1 VLTIRQARG
10 ARFGQSAWVQPTDI
24 LSPDLDDLERRL
36 LRWGVIEWGGPA
48 RCTDEM
54 AIAMGFSSVQDLFD
68 STDRL
73 ADSIKS
79 GDPLSAADWLRV
91 LLATEIV
98 FASNTIGSGLDW
110 SITSGL
116 SDVESLAALRSVQR
130 KLGGIGNLLGV
141 AFGTRYRRP

>member
-1 VLTIRQARG
+1 M
-10 ARFGQSAWVQPTDI
+10 
-24 LSPDLDDLERRL
+24 LSPDLDDVERRM

-73 ADSIKS
+73 AGAVGS
-79 GDPLSAADWLRV
+79 GAPLAAADWLRV

-98 FASNTIGSGLDW
+98 FASNTVGSGLEW

-116 SDVESLAALRSVQR
+116 SDEESLAALRSVQT
-130 KLGGIGNLLGV
+130 KLAGIGNLLGV

>member
-1 VLTIRQARG
+1 MCSWQPAG
-10 ARFGQSAWVQPTDI
+10 VQPTDI
-24 LSPDLDDLERRL
+24 LSPDLDDTERRL
-36 LRWGVIEWGGPA
+36 LRWGLVEWGGPA
-48 RCTDEM
+48 MCTDEM

-73 ADSIKS
+73 AAAIGSRS
-79 GDPLSAADWLRV
+79 PLPAVDWLRV

-98 FASNTIGSGLDW
+98 FASDTIGSGLDW

-116 SDVESLAALRSVQR
+116 SDVESLAALRSVQH
-130 KLGGIGNLLGV
+130 KLAGVGSLLGV